1 MTGDDRH
8 REGPSGREAEPG
20 RPAAL
25 ASAATYATWTGIHR
39 VNMVRPSVATPPKI
53 PTATQPAASEPDS
66 RWITENTGPV
76 RAGRTWPTMTGA
88 GSRLAAAPRSGT
100 PFFDQPD
107 SQQVEPEQRG
117 DEPADQGSNTHGLSS
132 QRTKQ
137 IPDREAETPTG
148 QHEPGNL

>member
-1 MTGDDRH
+1 MSWIAD
-8 REGPSGREAEPG
+8 REGPFGREAELG
-20 RPAAL
+20 RAASL
-25 ASAATYATWTGIHR
+25 ASAAMYATWTGIHW

-53 PTATQPAASEPDS
+53 PTAAQPAASEPDS

-107 SQQVEPEQRG
+107 SQQVEPGQCG